1 MIDFQSQYEQNKHTI
16 QKLEIEQQ
24 LMWERAA
31 KSSDPEEI
39 MKAMSVW
46 QDVQKR
52 EESKAKS
59 HIFDPYDF
67 ATMGK
72 YKEKF
77 ISPSYGMFRKMGQA
91 PIINSIVGTR
101 IEQVAAFSQFQ
112 SDKYSTGFVIR
123 KKRRYYS
130 EDEQKLTKQDKKIA
144 GEITDFILNCGNI
157 NTSWHGDSF
166 DDFLRKI
173 TKDSFE
179 LDQMTFEVVRNRKG
193 LPVEFFATDGSTYRL
208 ADSIDDNKQ
217 TNRAEEI
224 NGYYPTYVQVI
235 DGKIMSEFYPWELCF
250 GIRNPQTNLRNHGYG
265 HSELETLVSVV
276 TWMLYSDAYNGKFF
290 SQGSAPKGILK
301 VMGNVNPNKLAEFR
315 QQWQAMVSGVFNA
328 WKVPILQSD
337 QMEWIDLQKNNRD
350 MEFSHWQ
357 EYLIKLTCA
366 IYKIDPSEIGFPMQ
380 GSSDSKPL
388 FEANNE
394 AKLKYSKDKGLKPTL
409 KFIESK
415 INKFIVN
422 PLNPEFEFI
431 FVGVDSETEEKEVEL
446 AIKEMKYKGLKEVRR
461 SRGLSDTIDKD
472 DIILDPAWI
481 QLEQMTQFG
490 SPESNDVVDEENPED
505 DDFAFSKEGN
515 PFVSELNS
523 FVKSLR

>member
-1 MIDFQSQYEQNKHTI
+1 
-16 QKLEIEQQ
+16 
-24 LMWERAA
+24 MWERAA

-77 ISPSYGMFRKMGQA
+77 ISPSYGMLRKMGQA

-193 LPVEFFATDGSTYRL
+193 LPIEFFATDGSTYRL

-224 NGYYPTYVQVI
+224 NGYYPTHVQII

-315 QQWQAMVSGVFNA
+315 QQWQRVS
-328 WKVPILQSD
+328 
-337 QMEWIDLQKNNRD
+337 
-350 MEFSHWQ
+350 
-357 EYLIKLTCA
+357 
-366 IYKIDPSEIGFPMQ
+366 
-380 GSSDSKPL
+380 
-388 FEANNE
+388 
-394 AKLKYSKDKGLKPTL
+394 
-409 KFIESK
+409 
-415 INKFIVN
+415 
-422 PLNPEFEFI
+422 
-431 FVGVDSETEEKEVEL
+431 
-446 AIKEMKYKGLKEVRR
+446 
-461 SRGLSDTIDKD
+461 
-472 DIILDPAWI
+472 
-481 QLEQMTQFG
+481 
-490 SPESNDVVDEENPED
+490 
-505 DDFAFSKEGN
+505 
-515 PFVSELNS
+515 
-523 FVKSLR
+523 